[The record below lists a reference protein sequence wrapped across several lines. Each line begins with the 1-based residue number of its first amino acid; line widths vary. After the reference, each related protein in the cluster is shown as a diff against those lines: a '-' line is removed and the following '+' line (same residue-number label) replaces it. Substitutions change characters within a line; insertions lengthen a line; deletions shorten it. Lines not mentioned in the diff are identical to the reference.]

1 MGTTTADRGDL
12 TDRRWDVI
20 VVGGGSGGAAVAAR
34 LSENP
39 DRRVLLLEAGPIFA
53 PDGYPPALAK
63 SYSVGGGDYVWE
75 QGASTGTDHTADHLR
90 AKVLGGGSAINAGA
104 FVRAPKSDFD
114 RWVRRGLTDWSFEK
128 VLPWFKALESADYG
142 DDGWHGRNG
151 PVPVRLPTLASLSP
165 ASQAFYYACRA
176 HGFAEIADVNGAHQ
190 HGVAVYPLNVVA
202 GVRQNTGM
210 VYLNAQVRARPN
222 LDIAGM
228 ATVDKILLGKGRAEG
243 VQLADGARLHA
254 GTVFLCAGAA
264 GTPAI
269 LLRSGVGPGS
279 DLRDLDI
286 PVHQDLPVGQNLQ
299 EQPVNGIMLAT
310 RPGLADHPPIGTTL
324 WTRSTLAEPG
334 ELDIYIS
341 NNHFVDPALFPQGA
355 GFQLFYTVSR
365 PWSRGSLTLTS
376 RNPLLKPN
384 IDLNLLDDERDVTRM
399 LEAMALSRAL
409 VKETPLRELVTEEVP
424 GVKGGR
430 LAVTTLQKVKEQH
443 ETVKSN
449 LHLSATAPM
458 GLETDPQA
466 VVDQRGRVFGIEGLY
481 VADASIFPDVPSQA
495 TNPDVIM
502 AAEYIV
508 SRFVASGSG
517 P

>member
-1 MGTTTADRGDL
+1 MSATTAGINDV
-12 TDRRWDVI
+12 WDVI
-20 VVGGGSGGAAVAAR
+20 VVGGGSGGAVVAAR

-39 DRRVLLLEAGPIFA
+39 DRRVLLLEAGPAFA
-53 PDGYPPALAK
+53 PDEYPPEL
-63 SYSVGGGDYVWE
+63 SMSHSVGGGDYIWE
-75 QGASTGTDHTADHLR
+75 RGTATGTDHTAEHLR
-90 AKVLGGGSAINAGA
+90 ARVLGGGSAINAGA
-104 FVRAPKSDFD
+104 FVRAPRSDFD
-114 RWVRRGLTDWSFEK
+114 RWVKRGLTDWSFDK

-142 DDGWHGRNG
+142 DDDWHGRHG

-165 ASQAFYYACRA
+165 ASQAFYHACRA
-176 HGFAEIADVNGAHQ
+176 HGFAEIADVNGPHQ
-190 HGVAVYPLNVVA
+190 HGIALYPLNVVN

-222 LDIAGM
+222 LEIAGM
-228 ATVDKILLGKGRAEG
+228 AVVDKVLLNKGRVEG
-243 VQLADGARLHA
+243 VQLAEGNRLFA
-254 GTVFLCAGAA
+254 DTVFLCAGAA

-279 DLRDLDI
+279 DLRQLDI
-286 PVHQDLPVGQNLQ
+286 PVCQDLPVGLNLQ
-299 EQPVNGIMLAT
+299 EQPVNGIMLGT
-310 RPGLADHPPIGTTL
+310 LPPQSDSPPIGATL

-341 NNHFVDPALFPQGA
+341 NNHFVDPALFPQGS

-365 PWSRGSLTLTS
+365 PWSRGTLTLTS

-384 IDLNLLDDERDVTRM
+384 IDLNLLDDERDVARM
-399 LEAMALSRAL
+399 LEALELSRAL
-409 VKETPLRELVTEEVP
+409 VEETPLRELVTGEFP
-424 GVKGGR
+424 AVKGGK
-430 LAVTTLQKVKEQH
+430 LAVTKSQKVKEQYA
-443 ETVKSN
+443 TVKSN

-458 GLETDPQA
+458 GLESDPQA
-466 VVDQRGRVFGIEGLY
+466 VVDQQGRVLGTQGLY

-502 AAEYIV
+502 AAEYIA
-508 SRFVASGSG
+508 SRFAASASG